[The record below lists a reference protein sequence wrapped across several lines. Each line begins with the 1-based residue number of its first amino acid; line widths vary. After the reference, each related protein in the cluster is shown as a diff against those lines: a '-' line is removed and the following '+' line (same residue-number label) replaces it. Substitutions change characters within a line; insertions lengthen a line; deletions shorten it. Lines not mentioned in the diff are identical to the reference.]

1 MPLHSRKGHTGGN
14 DRNDIGADHGLAP
27 SQSIIN
33 RARKNSADSV
43 AHRKNTD
50 KSNRREIMSLCHH
63 LCSEQY
69 IKAFIAEGFHH
80 TKDINKYTLRL
91 FIFAIIS
98 HFAYAFGSYQFE
110 GVLSFIPFATGK
122 FLNQTSVMWSLAWG
136 LVMLR
141 IDYSQRI
148 KSNFVKA
155 LLIILICV
163 VTLPSD
169 WSSIASLIILA
180 FGTNRGN
187 FKKQVLYMMLFSLIY
202 AIVYF
207 FALDKIYG
215 IIQLGVVLSIPLLML
230 YNGQRGNN
238 QKVNN
243 FLKWFFYIYYPLHL
257 VILGL
262 IQLLI
267 K

>member
-1 MPLHSRKGHTGGN
+1 MKKILNSNILK
-14 DRNDIGADHGLAP
+14 II
-27 SQSIIN
+27 SIIAMTIDHIAWIVFPGYSTN
-33 RARKNSADSV
+33 PIPLVMHIIGRL
-43 AHRKNTD
+43 TLP
-50 KSNRREIMSLCHH
+50 IMC
-63 LCSEQY
+63 Y
-69 IKAFIAEGFHH
+69 FIAEGFHY

-98 HFAYAFGSYQFE
+98 HFAYAFGSYEFD
-110 GVLSFIPFATGK
+110 GLMSFIPFASGK
-122 FLNQTSVMWSLAWG
+122 LLNQTSVMWSLAWG

-141 IDYSQRI
+141 IDHSQKI

-215 IIQLGVVLSIPLLML
+215 VIQLGVALSIPLLML

-238 QKVNN
+238 KKVNN

-257 VILGL
+257 VILGF